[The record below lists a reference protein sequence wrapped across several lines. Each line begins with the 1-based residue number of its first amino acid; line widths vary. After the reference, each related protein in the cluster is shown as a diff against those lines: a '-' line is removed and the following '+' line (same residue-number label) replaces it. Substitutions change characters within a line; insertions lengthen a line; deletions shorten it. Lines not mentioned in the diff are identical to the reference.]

1 MKCNDQLTTPGFIL
15 NLLRAVCDMMFNP
28 HNVLSISMYL
38 WSSGDK
44 NVPISFECFLK
55 YKV

>member
-1 MKCNDQLTTPGFIL
+1 MKCNDQLTTAGFIL

-38 WSSGDK
+38 WSSGEK
-44 NVPISFECFLK
+44 MSPFHLSVF
-55 YKV
+55 